1 MPDYFALFDE
11 PRRPWLEVESLQQ
24 KFIARSAT
32 VHPDRVHTA
41 SEEEKL
47 AATQRYAELNAAHA
61 CLRETRDRL
70 LHLLQ
75 LETGAKPAD
84 IQRIPPGTMD
94 LFVEVGQL
102 CQGIDTFI
110 KERSGVTAP
119 MLKVAMFERG
129 MEWIDRLNA
138 LQRRIAEKR
147 VAVEAELQSLN
158 AVWQAAPPPG
168 DPRRA
173 PALPLERLE
182 QLYRLMSFITRWTQQ
197 LQERA
202 VQVTL

>member
-11 PRRPWLEVESLQQ
+11 PRRPWLEVESLHQ

-47 AATQRYAELNAAHA
+47 ATTQRYAELNAAHA
-61 CLRETRDRL
+61 CLRETKDRL

-102 CQGIDTFI
+102 CQGLDQFI
-110 KERSGVTAP
+110 AERSAVSAP
-119 MLKVAMFERG
+119 MLKVRMFELG
-129 MEWIDRLNA
+129 MEWLDRLNA
-138 LQRRIAEKR
+138 LQARIAEKR
-147 VAVEAELQSLN
+147 AAVEAELQSLN
-158 AVWQAAPPPG
+158 VVWQAAPPPD

>member
-1 MPDYFALFDE
+1 MTDYFALFEE
-11 PRRPWLEVESLQQ
+11 PRQPWIEVESLQQ

-41 SEEEKL
+41 SAEEKL
-47 AATQRYAELNAAHA
+47 SATQHYAELNAAHA
-61 CLRETRDRL
+61 CLRETKDRL
-70 LHLLQ
+70 LHLIT

-102 CQGIDTFI
+102 CQGIDQFI
-110 KERSGVTAP
+110 AERSRVTAP
-119 MLKVAMFERG
+119 LLKVQMFQRG
-129 MEWIDRLNA
+129 LEWLDRLTD
-138 LQRRIAEKR
+138 LQRRIGEKR
-147 VAVEAELQSLN
+147 AAVEAELKSLN
-158 AVWQAAPPPG
+158 AVWQSAPPP
-168 DPRRA
+168 DEPRRA
-173 PALPLERLE
+173 DALPLERLE

>member
-11 PRRPWLEVESLQQ
+11 PRQPWLEVESLQQ
-24 KFIARSAT
+24 KFIERSAT

-47 AATQRYAELNAAHA
+47 SATQRYAELNAAHA
-61 CLRETRDRL
+61 CLRESKNRL
-70 LHLLQ
+70 LHLIE

-102 CQGIDTFI
+102 CQGIDQFI
-110 KERSGVTAP
+110 AERSVVTAP
-119 MLKVAMFERG
+119 MLKVQMFQRG
-129 MEWIDRLNA
+129 MEWLDRLNA
-138 LQRRIAEKR
+138 LQERIAEKR
-147 VAVEAELQSLN
+147 AAVEVELQSLN
-158 AVWQAAPPPG
+158 AVWQSAPPPD

-173 PALPLERLE
+173 TVLPLERLE

-197 LQERA
+197 LQDRA

>member
-11 PRRPWLEVESLQQ
+11 PRQPWLEAESLQQ

-47 AATQRYAELNAAHA
+47 AATERYAELNAAHA
-61 CLRETRDRL
+61 CLRESKNRL
-70 LHLLQ
+70 LHLIE
-75 LETGAKPAD
+75 LETGSKPAD

-102 CQGIDTFI
+102 CQGIDQFI
-110 KERSGVTAP
+110 AERSGVTAP
-119 MLKVAMFERG
+119 MLKVQMFQRG
-129 MEWIDRLNA
+129 MEWLDRLNA
-138 LQRRIAEKR
+138 LQQRIAEKR
-147 VAVEAELQSLN
+147 AAVEAELQSLN
-158 AVWQAAPPPG
+158 SVWQSAPPPD

-173 PALPLERLE
+173 TALPLERLE